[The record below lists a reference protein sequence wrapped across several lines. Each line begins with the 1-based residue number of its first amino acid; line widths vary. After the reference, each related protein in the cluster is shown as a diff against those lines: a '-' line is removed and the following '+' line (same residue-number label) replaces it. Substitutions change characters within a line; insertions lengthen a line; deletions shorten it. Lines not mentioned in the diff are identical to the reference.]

1 MSSYAGE
8 PSQIGP
14 MTRATAHGVSPMG
27 RVLSRFINCCSFRR
41 LSQIYKRFQ
50 QTAVSI
56 YRKQF
61 LLTCTIGIM
70 SGRGKGDGKSKA
82 KPKSRS
88 SRAGLHF
95 PIGRVHRLL
104 RNGNYSERVGAGAPV
119 YLAAILEYLSTKRFR
134 VDRQRGA

>member
-1 MSSYAGE
+1 MSSYADE

-50 QTAVSI
+50 PTAVSI

-61 LLTCTIGIM
+61 LLTCT
-70 SGRGKGDGKSKA
+70 KSESCQDAAKA
-82 KPKSRS
+82 MVSRRQS
-88 SRAGLHF
+88 RRAGRREQDCIFQSVVCTDYCATATIRRELA
-95 PIGRVHRLL
+95 PAHRSIL
-104 RNGNYSERVGAGAPV
+104 RPFSNTRLPNV
-119 YLAAILEYLSTKRFR
+119 LE
-134 VDRQRGA
+134 